1 MNNKMPKYL
10 TIVYDE
16 EFGALPSFSDESGT
30 YERIGNE
37 YKAVDHKPMD
47 EKIPLYMILCFDANY
62 GVFTAFAENY
72 QAAYDYWKDLGCA
85 GYDVEV
91 YERTTGLFKFLYS

>member
-10 TIVYDE
+10 SIIYDE
-16 EFGALPSFSDESGT
+16 ELGALPSYSDESGT

-37 YKAVDHKPMD
+37 YKAVDYKPMD
-47 EKIPLYMILCFDANY
+47 EKIPLYMILCFDAKY
-62 GVFTAFAENY
+62 GAMTAFAGNY
-72 QAAYDYWKDLGCA
+72 QDAYDTWSNLGCM

-91 YERTTGLFKFLYS
+91 YERTTGIYKFLYS